1 MSQIVPMDQDE
12 STPAIGTVQNVSSDA
27 AKTNKTPSN
36 ESSQEEAVAGKDT
49 DKGQTPTIPNAPT
62 ASEKP
67 ATPATPDVSEAP
79 KEDPNKYLKD
89 ANGKVI
95 TGAGWHKLG
104 DKWYYTNNV
113 GELFK
118 DLKDINGS
126 KYYLDPTNGVMRYS
140 WQTISNN
147 KYYFGGANDG
157 AMKKGWQKI
166 GAAWYY
172 LDPNTGI
179 LKDSWQTIN
188 GKTYYLGD
196 KNDGAM
202 RSGWQNVS
210 KNGKTSRYYF
220 GGTDDGSMKTGWQKL
235 GHWYYFEPGTGIS
248 MTGWQKIN
256 GRTYYLGGTNDG
268 AMRSGWTKA
277 PRDGKTSWFYLGG
290 ADDGSMKTGWQ
301 KLGAWYYLEPSNGAM
316 ATALKKVGNK
326 TYYFGGADDGSMKSG
341 WQKITKDGKTDW
353 YLFGGP
359 SDGAMKTGWQKLGAW
374 YYLDPATG
382 AMKTGWQKIGAWY
395 YLGGANDGS
404 MKSGWQ
410 QLAKAGADDKT
421 KYWYHFGGANDG
433 SRKSGWLSSGRWYY
447 LDPQNDDIM
456 VANTNKT
463 IDKKLYSFESSGAMR
478 ANAQVRLEN
487 DTCGYAAPSGEISK
501 IGVFK
506 GKDIILKPDDTI
518 LKGWQKLA
526 GAWFYANNDGIVQT
540 GWLREGGTWYYLQP
554 SSGAMATGSCKV
566 GSEMNYFEGNGAWNS
581 EKTNMVKRAQGF
593 SSPTSYLI
601 LVDVNACRVGV
612 FSGSRGS
619 WNLIRY
625 EPCVC
630 GAPGTPTI
638 RGTYAT
644 GYHLGNLPAW
654 SNALYCTN
662 ITGGYFFHSI
672 LSSTSEL
679 GGHLSH
685 GCVRLNWPF
694 AQYIQSLPYSNTVN
708 LY

>member
-1 MSQIVPMDQDE
+1 MHWHWYHWKMFLQPFSKESDHMGYTSRQATSSAHGYLIAACILAACIVGAFACGSLLAHPAAAFAEEDTQKAMSQIVPMDQDE

-248 MTGWQKIN
+248 M
-256 GRTYYLGGTNDG
+256 
-268 AMRSGWTKA
+268 
-277 PRDGKTSWFYLGG
+277 
-290 ADDGSMKTGWQ
+290 
-301 KLGAWYYLEPSNGAM
+301 
-316 ATALKKVGNK
+316 
-326 TYYFGGADDGSMKSG
+326 
-341 WQKITKDGKTDW
+341 
-353 YLFGGP
+353 
-359 SDGAMKTGWQKLGAW
+359 
-374 YYLDPATG
+374 
-382 AMKTGWQKIGAWY
+382 TGWQKIGAWY